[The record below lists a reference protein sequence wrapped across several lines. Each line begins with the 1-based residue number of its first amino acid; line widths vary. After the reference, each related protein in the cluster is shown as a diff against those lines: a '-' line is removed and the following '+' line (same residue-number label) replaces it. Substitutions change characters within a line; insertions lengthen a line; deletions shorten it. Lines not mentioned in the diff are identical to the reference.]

1 MRRAAG
7 LLLMLALFIP
17 AAVMGTTRR
26 VVGRKPVRGELV
38 RIAESHK
45 APLQSLVA
53 AEQEFAKLSGSK
65 GIRAAF
71 LASLSR
77 DCVMFR
83 PLPVNGYD
91 MYEARPANTAKLAWA
106 PSYAEVSAAGDFGM
120 TCGPWEWTPPIEK
133 ENPETAYGTFL
144 SVWRREPGKPWKN
157 VLDGGISHD
166 SPGTSLRATIVE
178 TGPDHTPF
186 EPVQGAEDT
195 LLAQDRALSDMAQE
209 YNTPR
214 AIVARTTDDL
224 RFLSEGQPPYQG
236 DVARN
241 ALSLAARN
249 ATWNPLGSAVSRS
262 QDMAYTYGVRV
273 RAGAD
278 SAAAPDSVVYVHVWR
293 KMAGEPWKIFAA
305 VDHGVKR

>member
-7 LLLMLALFIP
+7 LLMMLALFIP
-17 AAVMGTTRR
+17 AVVMGTTRR
-26 VVGRKPVRGELV
+26 VVGHKPVRGELV
-38 RIAESHK
+38 KIAEAQK
-45 APLQSLVA
+45 APLQSLVT

-83 PLPVNGYD
+83 PLPVNGYE
-91 MYEARPANTAKLAWA
+91 MYEARPASTAKLTWT

-120 TCGPWEWTPPIEK
+120 TCGPWEWTPPTEK
-133 ENPETAYGTFL
+133 ENGEMAYGTFL

-166 SPGTSLRATIVE
+166 APGTSLRATIVE
-178 TGPDHTPF
+178 TGPDHAPF
-186 EPVQGAEDT
+186 EPVQGVEDT

-209 YNTPR
+209 YNTAR
-214 AIVARTTDDL
+214 AVVAWTADDL
-224 RFLSEGQPPYQG
+224 RFFNDGQPSHLG
-236 DVARN
+236 DDARN

-249 ATWNPLGSAVSRS
+249 ATWNPMGSAVSRS

-273 RAGAD
+273 RAAVD
-278 SAAAPDSVVYVHVWR
+278 SKTAPDSVVYVHVWR
-293 KMAGEPWKIFAA
+293 KMAGELWKIFAA

>member
-7 LLLMLALFIP
+7 LLMMLALFIP
-17 AAVMGTTRR
+17 AVVMGTTRR
-26 VVGRKPVRGELV
+26 VVGHKPVRGELV
-38 RIAESHK
+38 KIAEAQK
-45 APLQSLVA
+45 APLQSLVT

-83 PLPVNGYD
+83 PLPVNGYE
-91 MYEARPANTAKLAWA
+91 MYEARPASTAKLTWT

-120 TCGPWEWTPPIEK
+120 TCGPWEWTPPTEK
-133 ENPETAYGTFL
+133 ENGEMAYGTFL

-166 SPGTSLRATIVE
+166 APGTSLRATIVE
-178 TGPDHTPF
+178 TGPDHAPF
-186 EPVQGAEDT
+186 EPVQGVEDT

-209 YNTPR
+209 YNTAR
-214 AIVARTTDDL
+214 AVVAWTADDL
-224 RFLSEGQPPYQG
+224 RFFNDGQPSHLG
-236 DVARN
+236 DDARN

-249 ATWNPLGSAVSRS
+249 ATWNPMGSAVSRS

-273 RAGAD
+273 RAAVD
-278 SAAAPDSVVYVHVWR
+278 SKTAPDSVVYVHVWR